1 MHVVLTGT
9 YCCCFQVTAPQVA
22 SLNLA
27 FAVDDVV
34 PSATLNGAPLP
45 FFLHPIPGFT
55 AVNGMMSAGSA
66 LFQLGTNVLV
76 VKVLN
81 NEGPYGFYAEGTAIT
96 YNCPPPPPPPP
107 PPAPSPP
114 PPPPPCKFDG
124 SDEENCPPPPPPP
137 MPPPMPPCDAP
148 PSTCNCSEI
157 KTELEAKL
165 EDMEERLANEKKL
178 RATELAAME
187 ERNAA
192 ALEAIRQFIRMT
204 PPSAPPSPSRDTAAE
219 PSAVLVPTLA
229 PAKMGAGE

>member
-27 FAVDDVV
+27 FAVDNAV

-45 FFLHPIPGFT
+45 FFLHPTSPSSFT
-55 AVNGMMSAGSA
+55 VLGGTMIAGSA

-81 NEGPYGFYAEGTAIT
+81 IYGPYGFYAEGTAIT
-96 YNCPPPPPPPP
+96 DNCPPPPP
-107 PPAPSPP
+107 S
-114 PPPPPCKFDG
+114 
-124 SDEENCPPPPPPP
+124 PPP
-137 MPPPMPPCDAP
+137 MPPPMPPCDAQP
-148 PSTCNCSEI
+148 FTCNCSEI
-157 KTELEAKL
+157 KAELEAKF
-165 EDMEERLANEKKL
+165 EDIGERLASEKKL

-204 PPSAPPSPSRDTAAE
+204 PPSAPPSPSRDAAAE
-219 PSAVLVPTLA
+219 PSAVLVATLA
-229 PAKMGAGE
+229 PAEMGAGEEPRAVPPGN